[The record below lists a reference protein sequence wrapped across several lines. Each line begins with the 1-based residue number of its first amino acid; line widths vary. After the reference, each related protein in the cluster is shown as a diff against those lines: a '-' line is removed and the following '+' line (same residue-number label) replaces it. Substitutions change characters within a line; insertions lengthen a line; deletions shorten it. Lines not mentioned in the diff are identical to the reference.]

1 MHSKLFRV
9 TIGVKKNN
17 DDAKHAYYRNSN
29 KWDAPY
35 DILGTE
41 HRIHQLRGCKRTT
54 RDYE

>member
-1 MHSKLFRV
+1 MYK
-9 TIGVKKNN
+9 GVEKNN

-35 DILGTE
+35 DILATE